1 MTNISKHVERE
12 PTDQGRELTSD
23 ELDLVSG
30 GSRAQWTYTKQKV
43 DGNAGGNVVAK
54 WNVAQGAA
62 A

>member
-23 ELDLVSG
+23 ELEQVSG
-30 GSRAQWTYTKQKV
+30 GSKAQWTYTKQKA
-43 DGNAGGNVVAK
+43 DGSAGGNVTGK
-54 WNVAQGAA
+54 WNVAQVAA